1 MCRTAAAARWCCF
14 RQLDVLTR
22 CLHARGLRGSKFRAR
37 APARPR
43 GGARV
48 WRLTCDDTPSGGAV
62 SRRTTSAADTRR
74 RRGEEMAPED
84 ARQADALHSFPRSAS
99 LCECSLPAPR
109 TSPTSTPQLAVG
121 PVQYHTRKTEAARI
135 VRGWGIASMLRDV
148 GHLVSLTE
156 FEDKLAN
163 AISTKYASRDLSPTS
178 KRNAGCASALCVC
191 VCRARVRAAEVDFVL
206 RACPLASASS
216 FLHTVEKDYVQYVE
230 AYKSDARGAG
240 GEVSTG

>member
-1 MCRTAAAARWCCF
+1 MSDGRCARWRCS

-22 CLHARGLRGSKFRAR
+22 CLLARGLGRRNFACAPIRAE
-37 APARPR
+37 

-48 WRLTCDDTPSGGAV
+48 WRLTRADTPSGGAV

-84 ARQADALHSFPRSAS
+84 ARRADALHRFPRSAS

-178 KRNAGCASALCVC
+178 KRNAGCASALCEC
-191 VCRARVRAAEVDFVL
+191 VSC
-206 RACPLASASS
+206 ASARR
-216 FLHTVEKDYVQYVE
+216 
-230 AYKSDARGAG
+230 RG
-240 GEVSTG
+240 